1 MKTLE
6 GKSAM
11 VTGAS
16 RGIGRAICLKLASAG
31 ADIAGLDVD
40 EEALAETGDM
50 VRREGARFLQLL
62 GDVSSLQQMQD
73 AVERVVAEFG
83 SLDVMVNNA
92 GITRDNLLIR
102 MSEDEWQKVISIN
115 LTGVFNGVK
124 CAARVMMKQKRGSII
139 NMASVVGLMGNA
151 GQANYAAS
159 KAGVIGLTKAAARE
173 LAKRGVRVNAVAPG
187 YIVTRMTEQL
197 GEEAKAALQ
206 QQIPLQRL
214 GQPEDVAEAV
224 LFLAGEASG
233 YTTGHVLNVDG
244 GMAM

>member
-173 LAKRGVRVNAVAPG
+173 LAKRGVRVNAIAPG

>member
-6 GKSAM
+6 SRTAM

-16 RGIGRAICLKLASAG
+16 RGIGRAICLKLAAAG
-31 ADIAGLDVD
+31 ASVAGMDVD
-40 EEALAETGDM
+40 PEPLAQTGEL
-50 VRREGARFLQLL
+50 VRREGAQFLEMV
-62 GDVSSLQQMQD
+62 GDVSSLSQVQD
-73 AVERVVAEFG
+73 AVGRVVGQFG

-92 GITRDNLLIR
+92 GITRDNLLVR
-102 MSEDEWQKVISIN
+102 MTEEEWQQVISIN

-124 CAARVMMKQKRGSII
+124 SATRVMLKQKRGSII
-139 NMASVVGLMGNA
+139 NVSSVVGLIGNA

-197 GEEAKAALQ
+197 GEEATVALQ

-214 GQPEDVAEAV
+214 GQPDDVAEAV
-224 LFLAGEASG
+224 LFLAGDASG
-233 YTTGHVLNVDG
+233 YITGHVLNVDG

>member
-1 MKTLE
+1 MKNLE

-16 RGIGRAICLKLASAG
+16 RGIGRAICLRLATAG
-31 ADIAGLDVD
+31 ADVAGLDVD
-40 EEALAETGDM
+40 DKDLAETGEL
-50 VRREGARFLQLL
+50 VRAEGVRFLQIL
-62 GDVSSLQQMQD
+62 GDVSSLQQIQD
-73 AVERVVAEFG
+73 AVQRVVEEFG

-92 GITRDNLLIR
+92 GITRDNLMLR
-102 MSEDEWQKVISIN
+102 MSEDEWQKVMSIN

-124 CAARVMMKQKRGSII
+124 SAARVMMKQKRGSII

-173 LAKRGVRVNAVAPG
+173 LARRGVRVNAIAPG

-197 GEEAKAALQ
+197 GEEARASLR

-224 LFLAGEASG
+224 LFLAGDASG
-233 YTTGHVLNVDG
+233 YVTGHVLNVDG

>member
-83 SLDVMVNNA
+83 ALDVMVNNA

-151 GQANYAAS
+151 GQTNYAAS

>member
-6 GKSAM
+6 GRTAM

-16 RGIGRAICLKLASAG
+16 RGIGRTICLKLAAAG
-31 ADIAGLDVD
+31 ANIAGVD
-40 EEALAETGDM
+40 IVPDPLAETGGL
-50 VRREGARFLQLL
+50 VRREGVEFLELV
-62 GDVSSLQQMQD
+62 GDVSSLQQVRD
-73 AVERVVAEFG
+73 AVDRVVREFG

-102 MSEDEWQKVISIN
+102 MTEEEWQQVISIN

-124 CAARVMMKQKRGSII
+124 SAARVMLKQKRGSII
-139 NMASVVGLMGNA
+139 NMASVVGIMGNA

-159 KAGVIGLTKAAARE
+159 KAGVIGLTKATARE

-187 YIVTRMTEQL
+187 YIVTKMTESI
-197 GEEAKAALQ
+197 GEEARAALQ

-214 GQPEDVAEAV
+214 GYPEDVADAV
-224 LFLAGEASG
+224 LFLAGDSSS
-233 YTTGHVLNVDG
+233 YITGHVLNVDG

>member
-6 GKSAM
+6 GRSAL

-16 RGIGRAICLKLASAG
+16 RGIGRTICLKLASAG
-31 ADIAGLDVD
+31 ANIAGLDVD
-40 EEALAETGDM
+40 ADPLAETGDM
-50 VRREGARFLQLL
+50 VRRQGAQFLDLVS
-62 GDVSSLQQMQD
+62 DVSSLQQTQE
-73 AVERVVAEFG
+73 AVERVVEEFG

-102 MSEDEWQKVISIN
+102 MSEEDWQQVISIN

-124 CAARVMMKQKRGSII
+124 SAARVMMKQKRGSII

-173 LAKRGVRVNAVAPG
+173 LAKRGVRVNAIAPG
-187 YIVTRMTEQL
+187 YIVTRLTEQL
-197 GEEAKAALQ
+197 GEETKAALQ

-224 LFLAGEASG
+224 LFLAGDASG
-233 YTTGHVLNVDG
+233 YITGHVLNVDG